1 MKLNRII
8 PLCLLAMLPFR
19 TVAIAQ
25 ETREEAQRQQREEKQ
40 QTVTPYEPN
49 LLERALKAIETG
61 GIPLITRDGIYAKL
75 GSITTGSGFAYGA
88 GYRSRRLFGAD
99 AALDVWGGASL
110 KGTGQG
116 RHAFGFRILPE
127 ADFWP
132 RATAGAT
139 SIHRKTTLVSVRTR
153 FGPRRPTFSCAL
165 RRLARERLCAWLP
178 SSRSVGA
185 SSTTSPESVTAQTKP
200 WSRSASSTTRRLP
213 LGSQRSPTISV
224 PSRLSRSTRGGR

>member
-25 ETREEAQRQQREEKQ
+25 ETREEAQKQQREEKQ

-110 KGTGQG
+110 KGYWAGEARVRFPNLAGGRFLAEGYGRRSRVSTG
-116 RHAFGFRILPE
+116 
-127 ADFWP
+127 
-132 RATAGAT
+132 
-139 SIHRKTTLVSVRTR
+139 
-153 FGPRRPTFSCAL
+153 
-165 RRLARERLCAWLP
+165 RLL
-178 SSRSVGA
+178 
-185 SSTTSPESVTAQTKP
+185 
-200 WSRSASSTTRRLP
+200 WSRSGLASVRAGRLSAARSDVWRASGYARGSRRLDRWRP
-213 LGSQRSPTISV
+213 RVLRAPSQ
-224 PSRLSRSTRGGR
+224 